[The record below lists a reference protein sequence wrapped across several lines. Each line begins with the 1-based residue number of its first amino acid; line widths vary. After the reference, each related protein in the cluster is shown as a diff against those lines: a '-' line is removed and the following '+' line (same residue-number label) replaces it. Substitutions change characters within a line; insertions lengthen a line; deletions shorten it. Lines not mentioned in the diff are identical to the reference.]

1 MKDSQYCGLMSML
14 WFVAL
19 MACNAPA
26 GASERV
32 KLVFAVMALVC
43 LAFSIMYG
51 YMARKFRKLEEDRL

>member
-1 MKDSQYCGLMSML
+1 MKNSQYCGIMSML

-32 KLVFAVMALVC
+32 QLLYVPMALVC
-43 LAFSIMYG
+43 LVWIIVYG
-51 YMARKFRKLEEDRL
+51 YLARKFRKLEDQP